1 MKLKQW
7 VVAASLAA
15 AGAWAWALP
24 SVQDVESA
32 VKQGQYGQAETM
44 MKEVVEAKPN
54 SARGHYLYAEIL
66 AHNARFSQA
75 ADEARAAAK
84 IDPAIGFAQPEKF
97 HAFQDLLAREQ
108 RAESTRATT
117 PATRTAPS
125 VAAERSTAAPVAPAS
140 ETAPQRAGVPGW
152 IWIVGLAVIAYALWR
167 GFSRN
172 RAATGAAAPAAYGG
186 AMPGQGVGPAG
197 VYPQNPQNGPV
208 GAPGYGPAPGGYG
221 PGYAPQAGSR
231 GGGMLG
237 TGLAAAGGVAAG
249 MALDRMM
256 HSGEGGRPSN
266 YADGGSGDLGQ
277 ASTFNNGGGVDN
289 DAARQLE
296 DRNVD
301 FGNGGNDWG
310 GDAGGGGSFDGGGG
324 GSDDGGGGGGWD

>member
-7 VVAASLAA
+7 VVAASLVA
-15 AGAWAWALP
+15 AGTCAWALP

-32 VKQGQYGQAETM
+32 VKQGQYAQAETM
-44 MKEVVEAKPN
+44 MKEVVDAKPN

-66 AHNARFSQA
+66 AHNARFGQA
-75 ADEARAAAK
+75 AEEARAASK
-84 IDPAIGFAQPEKF
+84 IDPAIGFTQPEKF
-97 HAFQDLLAREQ
+97 RAFQDLLAREQ
-108 RAESTRATT
+108 RAETTRATT
-117 PATRTAPS
+117 SSSTTAPQ
-125 VAAERSTAAPVAPAS
+125 VAAERSTTAPVAPAR
-140 ETAPQRAGVPGW
+140 ENAPQGGGVPGW

-167 GFSRN
+167 GFSRS
-172 RAATGAAAPAAYGG
+172 RAPTGAAVMPANNAG

-197 VYPQNPQNGPV
+197 YPPNGPM
-208 GAPGYGPAPGGYG
+208 GGPGYGQAPGGYG

-231 GGGMLG
+231 GGGLLG

-256 HSGEGGRPSN
+256 HSGESGRPAN
-266 YADGGSGDLGQ
+266 YADGGSGDLSQ
-277 ASTFNNGGGVDN
+277 ASNFNNGGGN

-296 DRNVD
+296 DRGVD
-301 FGNGGNDWG
+301 FGTGGNDWG
-310 GDAGGGGSFDGGGG
+310 GDAGGGGGGGSFDGGGGG